1 MVWCNRIKIRNKK
14 YAAFFGAVIGAVTFF
29 IVYGMR
35 PLHVTDDTWIM
46 QGYDE
51 MDILARYAGWV
62 NFRNAQW
69 QIPLGKI
76 DLMAFPCGMMISY
89 LDAIP
94 WVAVFFKLF
103 DPILP
108 QTFQFEGIYM
118 FVSFSLQGMAAAL
131 LLYKK
136 SARFLSIGIGV
147 LFFTFS
153 PILLERG
160 FRHSALASH
169 FLILFSMYL
178 WMEGKEQLYEAG
190 RIRWKYLTGFVMLNV
205 ISVGITPY
213 FMPMVMCFLFLSLAD
228 FLKKTKRYLY
238 AAFVFVIN
246 CLAVIA
252 SAYLL
257 GVLGG
262 GIHASRW
269 GYGHFSMN
277 LNAIVNPRSLGGYA
291 WSRMLKEQE
300 QLYGQY
306 DGFNYLGLGIL
317 LLLLLFVLI
326 QIQRPLTQLLR
337 NIKQECRENIL
348 VIFVCFCMAAFAV
361 SNVVCFGTY
370 EMHVPLPENLL
381 ELCGI
386 FRASSRI
393 FWPVWYLIVFGVVS
407 WFMEK
412 AGIRIL
418 VVMCIIQIA
427 DMSGMVIQKHH
438 YFAQAGTDF
447 EFPDIYDAM
456 SEEKELICVSGNGT
470 ISAWYFGVMC
480 GKKHMTTNLV
490 YAGSGDYEPAY
501 AYGMEAS
508 LLLDKGRCQANKIYM
523 TDNADQY
530 QNWKQIY
537 SESECEDYKCEFG
550 GITYYFLAT
559 GNRDMQRLVCTNLTD
574 QYWENGVS
582 KYSETLLFAYS
593 DELLE
598 LLKKSEVIKTDQG
611 VMAKITAVTNDD
623 VWIHVSVDGNK
634 EAFAFPHK
642 IQLQSCG

>member
-1 MVWCNRIKIRNKK
+1 MVWCNIIKIRNKK
-14 YAAFFGAVIGAVTFF
+14 YAAVLGAVIGAVTFF

-69 QIPLGKI
+69 KIPLGKI
-76 DLMAFPCGMMISY
+76 DLMAYPCGMMISY

-103 DPILP
+103 ASILP
-108 QTFQFEGIYM
+108 KTFQFEGIYM
-118 FVSFSLQGMAAAL
+118 FVSFVLQGLAAAL

-136 SARFLSIGIGV
+136 SDWFLSIGIGV

-178 WMEGKEQLYEAG
+178 WMEGKEQLYETG
-190 RIRWKYLTGFVMLNV
+190 KIKWNYLAGFVMLNV

-213 FMPMVMCFLFLSLAD
+213 FMPMVMCFLFLSLMD
-228 FLKKTKRYLY
+228 FIKKTRRYLY
-238 AAFVFVIN
+238 AAFILCLN

-257 GVLGG
+257 GALGD

-277 LNAIVNPRSLGGYA
+277 LNAIVNPGSLGGYE

-306 DGFNYLGLGIL
+306 DGFNYFGLGIL

-326 QIQRPLTQLLR
+326 QLQSPWNRLVQKIRQA
-337 NIKQECRENIL
+337 CGENGL
-348 VIFVCFCMAAFAV
+348 VIFVCICMTAFAV
-361 SNVVCFGTY
+361 SNVVCFGTF
-370 EMHVPLPENLL
+370 EMHVPLPEKLL
-381 ELCGI
+381 EICGT

-393 FWPVWYLIVFGVVS
+393 FWPVWYLIVFGLVS

-412 AGIRIL
+412 TGIRIL
-418 VVMCIIQIA
+418 FVMCMIQIA

-456 SEEKELICVSGNGT
+456 DEGKELICVSGNGT

-508 LLLDKGRCQANKIYM
+508 LLLDNGRCQANKIYM

-537 SESECEDYKCEFG
+537 GGAECEDYECEFG
-550 GITYYFLAT
+550 GVTYYFLAT
-559 GNRDMQRLVCTNLTD
+559 GNRDMECLVCTNLTD

-582 KYSETLLFAYS
+582 KHSETLLFKYS
-593 DELLE
+593 HQLLE
-598 LLKKSEVIKTDQG
+598 QLQKSQAVKTDQG
-611 VMAKITAVTNDD
+611 GMAKITAVTNDD
-623 VWIHVSVDGNK
+623 AWIHVSIDGNK
-634 EAFAFPHK
+634 EAFAFPRK
-642 IQLQSCG
+642 IQLQ